1 MNGVKKSRARILL
14 RHSAR
19 SFTPFRMTQKKKK
32 TIMTTD
38 EILYKLAARCSV
50 SEQCLSDVEGK
61 LAKYDLT
68 EEERTRI
75 LRHLVEEKY
84 VDDSRYAEAYVRDK
98 YRFNKW
104 GRMKIAQGLRMK
116 GIDNETISS
125 AMGAIDEEEY
135 LGILRDLLK
144 AKRRSTKGKN
154 EYEIN
159 GKLARFAT
167 GRGFEYGAIRQ
178 CLNIEVDYWE

>member
-1 MNGVKKSRARILL
+1 
-14 RHSAR
+14 
-19 SFTPFRMTQKKKK
+19 MTA
-32 TIMTTD
+32 D

-50 SEQCLSDVEGK
+50 SEQCLSDIEDK

-84 VDDSRYAEAYVRDK
+84 VDDGRYAEAYVRDK

-116 GIDNETISS
+116 GIDRETIESAMETINET
-125 AMGAIDEEEY
+125 EY
-135 LGILRDLLK
+135 LSILRDLIK
-144 AKRRSTKGKN
+144 TKRKSAKGKN
-154 EYEIN
+154 DYEIN
-159 GKLARFAT
+159 GKLACFAT
-167 GRGFEYGAIRQ
+167 GRGFEYSDIRQ
-178 CLNIEVDYWE
+178 CLGSDIEEYEMD

>member
-1 MNGVKKSRARILL
+1 
-14 RHSAR
+14 
-19 SFTPFRMTQKKKK
+19 MTA
-32 TIMTTD
+32 D

-50 SEQCLSDVEGK
+50 SEQCLSDIETK

-84 VDDSRYAEAYVRDK
+84 VDDARYAEAYVRDK

-116 GIDNETISS
+116 GIDRGTIED
-125 AMGAIDEEEY
+125 AMEAIDEQEY
-135 LGILRDLLK
+135 LTILRDLLK
-144 AKRRSTKGKN
+144 AKRKSTKGKSD
-154 EYEIN
+154 YEIN
-159 GKLARFAT
+159 GTLARFAT
-167 GRGFEYGAIRQ
+167 GRGFEYAAIRK
-178 CLNIEVDYWE
+178 CLGSDVEEYEMD